1 MNELR
6 NTVTIEG
13 NYNSVPTS
21 LTSNTSVVNI
31 IEGLTLTKEADKT
44 NWGSGNLMYTITVDN
59 QTDKTYES
67 PTITDVI
74 DTSLVEFVNDSV
86 MVDGVKST
94 NYNYDEGKHTLTVQL
109 NDVTPSSSS
118 TLTFYVEKKN

>member
-31 IEGLTLTKEADKT
+31 IEGLTLTKKADKT

-74 DTSLVEFVNDSV
+74 DTSLVKFVNDSV

-109 NDVTPSSSS
+109 NDVIPSSSS
-118 TLTFYVEKKN
+118 TLTFYVEKKD

>member
-59 QTDKTYES
+59 QTNKTYES

-94 NYNYDEGKHTLTVQL
+94 NYNYDEGNHTLTVQL